1 MPASEVPTNVSS
13 MFDVGFMC
21 EGRWLNKEGRSSHM
35 GSWLPF
41 SAGPRKCIGYNFALQ
56 EVKVSDCLALDPP
69 PLPPYAACDS
79 RSLYMGSP
87 LPVRKP
93 LYHLLHGRQ

>member
-1 MPASEVPTNVSS
+1 MPASEVLSNVSS
-13 MFDVGFMC
+13 MFDVLFAC

-56 EVKVSDCLALDPP
+56 EIKVTACLALESPP
-69 PLPPYAACDS
+69 PPPQPPS
-79 RSLYMGSP
+79 F
-87 LPVRKP
+87 
-93 LYHLLHGRQ
+93 LHVCCLC